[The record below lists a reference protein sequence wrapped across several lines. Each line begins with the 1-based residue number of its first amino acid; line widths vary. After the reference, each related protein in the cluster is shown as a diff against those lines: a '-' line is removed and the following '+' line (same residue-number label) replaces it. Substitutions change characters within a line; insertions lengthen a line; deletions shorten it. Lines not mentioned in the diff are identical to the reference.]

1 MPARHV
7 VAVIFLVAGCVVPAS
22 TQERPVA
29 SGSGTRLVRTDLLA
43 SQDDRPITD
52 LTAGEVQI
60 LEDGSPQTIESFTL
74 HQPRTD
80 ADGLSLVVF
89 VDTHHSILTGSSPA
103 RLALAR
109 AIETSMA
116 GHGHVALTSPER
128 LASEL
133 TFTSPADAVSSLAQP
148 DWAWVRREGAVTP
161 DPKEALYDSCFSS
174 RKGGAEIAEEM
185 KARRRERASL
195 DALDD
200 LVAHLDRAGGA
211 RTVVLVV
218 SEGWRLFGEKEGLI
232 ENRTSRGGGGVSTP
246 FGRIGRGDR
255 PPTTPAPVSGVSQV
269 ECEADL
275 RRLVQMDH
283 TQRLRGLT
291 DAANRALVT
300 FVPVTG
306 EALGATRAE
315 GDRAAAARVR
325 DAQVDSLRFI
335 ADNTG
340 GAALTVPGERG
351 GLARQLESEHA
362 PYYLVTYRPTSQTL
376 DGRFRTWSAHTT
388 RPGARLRV
396 RRGYRSLT
404 AEDLLSDREGRRRGR
419 AGVDGTATDP
429 GTSPARRAPFNI
441 RTAAWASPSGGSFW
455 IVGELDLRLRREL
468 IWTSNVKAEVTVLA
482 GDGSQ
487 VLSTTLDVP
496 PEDAAFALRVPE
508 HAGVD
513 VSEYAVRVRVF
524 PEADTSVSLSDTAR
538 VAMGRAPRGLSEP
551 LVWHR
556 GPTTGPR
563 FVQTTATR
571 FQRQERVRLEFAT
584 LLDGKPS
591 ARLVD
596 RLGNP
601 LQVPV
606 TASIRTD
613 DQDPNLRWVV
623 AEVSLAPLAP
633 GSYEVELELTANTR
647 HTFPFSIVP

>member
-1 MPARHV
+1 
-7 VAVIFLVAGCVVPAS
+7 
-22 TQERPVA
+22 
-29 SGSGTRLVRTDLLA
+29 
-43 SQDDRPITD
+43 
-52 LTAGEVQI
+52 
-60 LEDGSPQTIESFTL
+60 
-74 HQPRTD
+74 
-80 ADGLSLVVF
+80 
-89 VDTHHSILTGSSPA
+89 
-103 RLALAR
+103 
-109 AIETSMA
+109 
-116 GHGHVALTSPER
+116 
-128 LASEL
+128 
-133 TFTSPADAVSSLAQP
+133 
-148 DWAWVRREGAVTP
+148 
-161 DPKEALYDSCFSS
+161 
-174 RKGGAEIAEEM
+174 
-185 KARRRERASL
+185 
-195 DALDD
+195 
-200 LVAHLDRAGGA
+200 
-211 RTVVLVV
+211 
-218 SEGWRLFGEKEGLI
+218 
-232 ENRTSRGGGGVSTP
+232 
-246 FGRIGRGDR
+246 
-255 PPTTPAPVSGVSQV
+255 
-269 ECEADL
+269 
-275 RRLVQMDH
+275 
-283 TQRLRGLT
+283 LRGLT

-362 PYYLVTYRPTSQTL
+362 PYYLVTYRPTSSTL

-419 AGVDGTATDP
+419 TGVDGTSTAP
-429 GTSPARRAPFNI
+429 GASAARRSPFNI

-468 IWTSNVKAEVTVLA
+468 VWTSNVKAEVTVLA

-487 VLSTTLDVP
+487 VLSTTIDVP
-496 PEDAAFALRVPE
+496 PADAAFAVRVPE
-508 HAGVD
+508 RGAD
-513 VSEYAVRVRVF
+513 VSEYAVRVRIF

-538 VAMGRAPRGLSEP
+538 VAMGSAPRGLSEP

-606 TASIRTD
+606 TASIRAD

-623 AEVSLAPLAP
+623 AEVALAPLAP
-633 GSYEVELELTANTR
+633 GSYEVELQLTTTTR
-647 HTFPFSIVP
+647 HSFPFSIVP

>member
-1 MPARHV
+1 MPARHF
-7 VAVIFLVAGCVVPAS
+7 VAVTLLVAGYAVPVS

-29 SGSGTRLVRTDLLA
+29 SASGIRLVRTDLFA
-43 SQDDRPITD
+43 SQDDRPIAD

-60 LEDGSPQTIESFTL
+60 LEDGSPQTVESFTL

-89 VDTHHSILTGSSPA
+89 VDSYHSILSGSSPA

-116 GHGHVALTSPER
+116 GRGRVALTSPER
-128 LASEL
+128 LVSEL
-133 TFTSPADAVSSLAQP
+133 TFASPAEAVSSLAQP
-148 DWAWVRREGAVTP
+148 DWTWVRREGAVAT
-161 DPKEALYDSCFSS
+161 DPKETLYDSCFSS

-185 KARRRERASL
+185 KARRRERATL
-195 DALDD
+195 DALDE
-200 LVAHLDRAGGA
+200 LVAHLDRSGGP

-218 SEGWRLFGEKEGLI
+218 SEGWRLFGEKESLI
-232 ENRTSRGGGGVSTP
+232 ENRTSRGGVTAP

-255 PPTTPAPVSGVSQV
+255 PPAPVSGVSQV

-275 RRLVQMDH
+275 RALARLDH
-283 TQRLRGLT
+283 TQRLRGLA
-291 DAANRALVT
+291 DAANGALVT

-306 EALGATRAE
+306 EALGATRPE
-315 GDRAAAARVR
+315 GERASAARAR

-351 GLARQLESEHA
+351 GLATRLESEHA
-362 PYYLVTYRPTSQTL
+362 PYYLVAYRPTSSTL
-376 DGRFRTWSAHTT
+376 DGRFRTWSARTT
-388 RPGARLRV
+388 RPGARVRV
-396 RRGYRSLT
+396 RRGYRGPT
-404 AEDLLSDREGRRRGR
+404 AEHLLSDRDERRRGR
-419 AGVDGTATDP
+419 EGVDGTLAVPAT
-429 GTSPARRAPFNI
+429 RRSPFNI
-441 RTAAWASPSGGSFW
+441 RTAAWANPSGGSFW

-468 IWTSNVKAEVTVLA
+468 VWTSNVKAEVTVLA
-482 GDGSQ
+482 GDGSP
-487 VLSTTLDVP
+487 VLSTTIDVP
-496 PEDAAFALRVPE
+496 PADAAFAVRVPE
-508 HAGVD
+508 RDGAD

-538 VAMGRAPRGLSEP
+538 VSMSRAPRGLSEP

-584 LLDGKPS
+584 LLDGQPS

-596 RLGNP
+596 RAGNP

-606 TASIRTD
+606 TASIRAD

-623 AEVSLAPLAP
+623 AEVALAPLAP
-633 GSYEVELELTANTR
+633 GNYEVELELTAGT
-647 HTFPFSIVP
+647 HHSFEFSVVP